1 MNDRDKP
8 PNDRP
13 QQDDQAQNLID
24 QLDLLDAV
32 DRHMTPEHVARRFHE
47 LLDDI
52 RDDAPPGLAEEQLM
66 AQVLCPVVIGRD
78 AELEAVDA
86 ALEAAM
92 TGHGGCVMIT
102 GEPGIGKSRLALET
116 ASRAASR
123 GIRIV
128 TGRAVPQS
136 ATAAYRP
143 LTDALVRLLRD
154 RALPGDA
161 AMEPW
166 LPALGALL
174 PGMAGLAPAS
184 GEFSPGIRGEALIQ
198 LLRRLAPRGLVIV
211 LEDLHWADP
220 DTVALMEYLGE
231 HLDGESLLC
240 VLTLRASQ
248 PSAALEAARRLRG
261 RPGVRHL
268 GLDRLSD
275 ADMARMVQACIP
287 GAEPE
292 LLRRVQVSAEG
303 VPLLVEDLLASPG
316 LPESFTET
324 VRERLAGFSEPQR
337 SVIEA
342 AAILG
347 RHFDWELLPAVSG
360 QTAALVAETLGLAV
374 GQLLVS
380 ADGTAFRFRH
390 ALTREALLDT
400 MLPPRQRAL
409 ASAALAALDA
419 AHPRLEGGLR
429 ELAVDLAS
437 RAGDR
442 RRAGTLLRESGG
454 QALAWGALAT
464 AIGTLRRAADLLEGF
479 PEREQAELALVEA
492 LALAGRVEEAAA
504 AGGQL
509 ITRLGTE
516 APELRT
522 EVHLCL
528 SQAAVAASRWQM
540 ARHHLGAAQRLAGTS
555 PPASVRARMGVLDAE
570 VAFAADDLDEARRL
584 AEKVL
589 AADDSP
595 PEVRCHALELIGRS
609 HRLRDLSAARSAFE
623 RALVTAETADLPLW
637 RLRALHE
644 LGTIDLFDHAGVERL
659 SEARR
664 AAEQMGALSTVA
676 ILDLQLAAGFTCRWE
691 LATCDAYAQ
700 AAVAAAERLGLDQV
714 RAKALA
720 VLAGSASM
728 RADAEQ
734 AERYAARAIAADPD
748 DRMLDGFSWATR
760 GAAALLDGDA
770 AAAVEPYARGMAILA
785 RLPHA
790 EPAGLR
796 ALWPL
801 LLASLGDRRA
811 ARAIEEAR
819 RLGVGAF
826 RMNRS
831 LIGYAEAVLAGRAG
845 QQQRAEELAAGA
857 DVGFTNC
864 GGWGDL
870 ARFCAAPAALA
881 DGWGDPLRWLT
892 EAEAGFDRRDLP
904 RLAEHCRELL
914 SQSQPNP
921 WVAAGITAR
930 EADVLRLVAHGL
942 ANKQIAARLHLS
954 PRTVEKHIESLLR
967 KTGARSRTGLMAAA
981 SPAAIRDSQRPSP
994 PPAAR

>member
-1 MNDRDKP
+1 
-8 PNDRP
+8 
-13 QQDDQAQNLID
+13 
-24 QLDLLDAV
+24 
-32 DRHMTPEHVARRFHE
+32 
-47 LLDDI
+47 
-52 RDDAPPGLAEEQLM
+52 M

-86 ALEAAM
+86 ALTAAM
-92 TGHGGCVMIT
+92 TGHGGCVVIT
-102 GEPGIGKSRLALET
+102 GEPGIGKSRLVLET

-123 GIRIV
+123 GVRVV

-143 LTDALVRLLRD
+143 LTDALVQLLRD
-154 RALPGDA
+154 RAVPGDPT
-161 AMEPW
+161 MEPW

-174 PGMAGLAPAS
+174 PVMAGLAPAS
-184 GEFSPGIRGEALIQ
+184 GSASGEVSPGIRGEALIQ
-198 LLRRLAPRGLVIV
+198 LLRRLAPQGLVIV

-240 VLTLRASQ
+240 VLTLRANR
-248 PSAALEAARRLRG
+248 PSAALEVTRRQRG
-261 RPGVRHL
+261 RPGVLHL

-275 ADMARMVQACIP
+275 EDMARMVHACIP

-292 LLRRVQVSAEG
+292 LLRRVQASAEG

-360 QTAALVAETLGLAV
+360 QTADLVAETLGLAV
-374 GQLLVS
+374 EQLLVS

-409 ASAALAALDA
+409 ASAALAVLDA

-429 ELAVDLAS
+429 ELAVDLAN

-442 RRAGTLLRESGG
+442 RRAGTLLSESGG

-464 AIGTLRRAADLLEGF
+464 AIGTLRRAADLLEGT
-479 PEREQAELALVEA
+479 PEREQAELLLVES

-516 APELRT
+516 APNSGRRSTFASARPRWPPRGGRWPVTISAPPGAWPEPAHRLACAPAWASSMPRLPSPPMTSMRPGFSPRKSSPPRT
-522 EVHLCL
+522 VRRTSAVTRWSSSAGATGCVICPPPAPRSSARWSPRRPQTCRCGGCAPCTSWAPSTSLITPEWRGCPRRGAPPSRWVRWVPRR
-528 SQAAVAASRWQM
+528 SWSSSSPRASPAAGNWAPVMPTPRPPSPPPSGSAWTRSGPRRWRYWPAAPACAPTRSRQSGTPPRPSRPIRTTGCSTASAGPAGEQWFCSVAMPRRPRNPTPGEWRSWPASRMPNRRGCGRYGRCSWPHLVI
-540 ARHHLGAAQRLAGTS
+540 AGRH
-555 PPASVRARMGVLDAE
+555 
-570 VAFAADDLDEARRL
+570 
-584 AEKVL
+584 
-589 AADDSP
+589 
-595 PEVRCHALELIGRS
+595 
-609 HRLRDLSAARSAFE
+609 
-623 RALVTAETADLPLW
+623 
-637 RLRALHE
+637 
-644 LGTIDLFDHAGVERL
+644 
-659 SEARR
+659 
-664 AAEQMGALSTVA
+664 
-676 ILDLQLAAGFTCRWE
+676 
-691 LATCDAYAQ
+691 
-700 AAVAAAERLGLDQV
+700 
-714 RAKALA
+714 
-720 VLAGSASM
+720 
-728 RADAEQ
+728 
-734 AERYAARAIAADPD
+734 
-748 DRMLDGFSWATR
+748 
-760 GAAALLDGDA
+760 
-770 AAAVEPYARGMAILA
+770 
-785 RLPHA
+785 
-790 EPAGLR
+790 
-796 ALWPL
+796 
-801 LLASLGDRRA
+801 
-811 ARAIEEAR
+811 RAIEEAR

-845 QQQRAEELAAGA
+845 QRQRANELAAA
-857 DVGFTNC
+857 CDAGFTNC
-864 GGWGDL
+864 EGWGDL

-881 DGWGDPLRWLT
+881 DGWGDPLRWLA

-904 RLAEHCRELL
+904 RLAEQCRELL
-914 SQSQPNP
+914 KESQPNP

-930 EADVLRLVAHGL
+930 EADVLRLVAGGL
-942 ANKQIAARLHLS
+942 ANKQIAARLDLS
-954 PRTVEKHIESLLR
+954 PRTVEKHVESLLR
-967 KTGARSRTGLMAAA
+967 KTGARSRTGLVAAA
-981 SPAAIRDSQRPSP
+981 SPAAIRDSQRPAP
-994 PPAAR
+994 PPATA

>member
-1 MNDRDKP
+1 
-8 PNDRP
+8 
-13 QQDDQAQNLID
+13 
-24 QLDLLDAV
+24 
-32 DRHMTPEHVARRFHE
+32 
-47 LLDDI
+47 
-52 RDDAPPGLAEEQLM
+52 M

-78 AELEAVDA
+78 AEFRAVDT
-86 ALEAAM
+86 ALTAAM
-92 TGHGGCVMIT
+92 AGHGGCVVIT

-123 GIRIV
+123 GIRVV
-128 TGRAVPQS
+128 TGRAVPQA

-143 LTDALVRLLRD
+143 LTDALVQLLRD
-154 RALPGDA
+154 RAVPDDA
-161 AMEPW
+161 TMEPW
-166 LPALGALL
+166 LPALSALL
-174 PGMAGLAPAS
+174 PGMAGRAPAS
-184 GEFSPGIRGEALIQ
+184 GEVSPGIRGEALIQ
-198 LLRRLAPRGLVIV
+198 LLRRLAPQGLVIV

-231 HLDGESLLC
+231 HLDGEYLLC
-240 VLTLRASQ
+240 VLTLRANR
-248 PSAALEAARRLRG
+248 PSAALEVARRQRG
-261 RPGVRHL
+261 RPGVLHL

-275 ADMARMVQACIP
+275 EDTARMVHACIP
-287 GAEPE
+287 GAEAE
-292 LLRRVQVSAEG
+292 LLRRVQASAEG

-342 AAILG
+342 AAIL

-360 QTAALVAETLGLAV
+360 QTAALVAETLELAV
-374 GQLLVS
+374 EQLLVS

-390 ALTREALLDT
+390 ALTREAVLDT

-409 ASAALAALDA
+409 ASAALAVLDA

-429 ELAVDLAS
+429 ELAVELAT

-442 RRAGTLLRESGG
+442 RRAGTLLSESGG

-464 AIGTLRRAADLLEGF
+464 AIGTLRRAADLLEGT
-479 PEREQAELALVEA
+479 PEREQAELLLVEA

-509 ITRLGTE
+509 ITRLGTG
-516 APELRT
+516 AAELRT
-522 EVHLCL
+522 EVHFRL
-528 SQAAVAASRWQM
+528 SQAAVGASRWHM
-540 ARHHLGAAQRLAGTS
+540 ARHHLGAARRLAGTG
-555 PPASVRARMGVLDAE
+555 PPAGARARMGVIDAE
-570 VAFAADDLDEARRL
+570 VAFAADDLDEARLL
-584 AEKVL
+584 AEDVL
-589 AADDSP
+589 AAEGSAPD
-595 PEVRCHALELIGRS
+595 VRCHALELIGRS
-609 HRLRDLSAARSAFE
+609 HRLRDLSAARAAFE
-623 RALVTAETADLPLW
+623 SALVTAETAGLPLW

-644 LGTIDLFDHAGVERL
+644 LGTIDLLDHAGVGRL

-691 LATCDAYAQ
+691 LDTCDAHAQ
-700 AAVAAAERLGLDQV
+700 AAVALAERLGLDQV

-720 VLAGSASM
+720 VLTGSASM
-728 RADAEQ
+728 RADAGQ
-734 AERYAARAIAADPD
+734 TERYAARAIAAAPD
-748 DRMLDGFSWATR
+748 DQMVEGICWASR
-760 GAAALLDGDA
+760 GAVVLLGGDA

-801 LLASLGDRRA
+801 LLASLGDHRA

-819 RLGVGAF
+819 RLGVGAI
-826 RMNRS
+826 RHNRS

-845 QQQRAEELAAGA
+845 QRQRANKLAAGC
-857 DVGFTNC
+857 DVGFMNC
-864 GGWGDL
+864 EAWGEL

-881 DGWGDPLRWLT
+881 DGWGDPLRWLA

-904 RLAEHCRELL
+904 RLAERCRELL
-914 SQSQPNP
+914 KESQPNP

-930 EADVLRLVAHGL
+930 EADVLRLVAGGL

-954 PRTVEKHIESLLR
+954 PRTVEKHVESLLR
-967 KTGARSRTGLMAAA
+967 KTGARSRTGLVAAA
-981 SPAAIRDSQRPSP
+981 SQAAARDSQRAFPPS
-994 PPAAR
+994 ATT

>member
-1 MNDRDKP
+1 
-8 PNDRP
+8 
-13 QQDDQAQNLID
+13 
-24 QLDLLDAV
+24 
-32 DRHMTPEHVARRFHE
+32 
-47 LLDDI
+47 
-52 RDDAPPGLAEEQLM
+52 M

-86 ALEAAM
+86 ALTAAM
-92 TGHGGCVMIT
+92 TGHGGCVVIT
-102 GEPGIGKSRLALET
+102 GEPGIGKSRLVLET
-116 ASRAASR
+116 AGRAASR
-123 GIRIV
+123 GIRVV
-128 TGRAVPQS
+128 TGRAVPES

-143 LTDALVRLLRD
+143 LTDALVQLLRD
-154 RALPGDA
+154 RAVPGDTT
-161 AMEPW
+161 MEPW

-184 GEFSPGIRGEALIQ
+184 GSASEEVSPGIRAEALIQ

-231 HLDGESLLC
+231 HLEGESLLC
-240 VLTLRASQ
+240 VVTLRTNR
-248 PSAALEAARRLRG
+248 PSAALEVARRQRG
-261 RPGVRHL
+261 RPGVLQL

-275 ADMARMVQACIP
+275 EDMARMVHACIP
-287 GAEPE
+287 GAEAE
-292 LLRRVQVSAEG
+292 LLRRVQASAEG
-303 VPLLVEDLLASPG
+303 IPLLVEDLLASPG
-316 LPESFTET
+316 LPESFTGT
-324 VRERLAGFSEPQR
+324 VRERLAGFSQPQR

-360 QTAALVAETLGLAV
+360 QTAALVAETLGIAV
-374 GQLLVS
+374 EQLLVS

-409 ASAALAALDA
+409 ASAALAVLDA

-429 ELAVDLAS
+429 ELAVDLAN

-442 RRAGTLLRESGG
+442 RRAGTLLSESGG

-464 AIGTLRRAADLLEGF
+464 AIGTLRRAADLLEGI
-479 PEREQAELALVEA
+479 PEREQAELLLVES

-509 ITRLGTE
+509 ITRLGSE
-516 APELRT
+516 AAELRT
-522 EVHLCL
+522 EVHLRL
-528 SQAAVAASRWQM
+528 GQAAVAASRWQM
-540 ARHHLGAAQRLAGTS
+540 ARHHLGAARDLAGAS
-555 PPASVRARMGVLDAE
+555 PPAGVRARMGVLDAE
-570 VAFAADDLDEARRL
+570 VAFAADDLDEARLL

-589 AADDSP
+589 AADDGAP
-595 PEVRCHALELIGRS
+595 DVRCHALELIGRS

-644 LGTIDLFDHAGVERL
+644 LGTIDLFDHAGVQRL

-676 ILDLQLAAGFTCRWE
+676 ILDLQLAAGYTCRWE
-691 LATCDAYAQ
+691 LDTCDAHAQ
-700 AAVAAAERLGLDQV
+700 AAVDAAEPLGLNQV

-720 VLAGSASM
+720 VLTGSASM
-728 RADAEQ
+728 RADAGQ
-734 AERYAARAIAADPD
+734 AEGYAARTIAADPD
-748 DRMLDGFSWATR
+748 DRMLDGFCWASR
-760 GAAALLDGDA
+760 GAVALLGGDA

-785 RLPHA
+785 QLPHA

-831 LIGYAEAVLAGRAG
+831 LLGYAEAVLAGRAG
-845 QQQRAEELAAGA
+845 QRQRAGEMAAA
-857 DVGFTNC
+857 CDVGFTNC
-864 GGWGDL
+864 EGWGDL
-870 ARFCAAPAALA
+870 ARYCAAPAALA

-904 RLAEHCRELL
+904 RLAEHCRELRKE
-914 SQSQPNP
+914 SQPNP
-921 WVAAGITAR
+921 WIAAGITAR
-930 EADVLRLVAHGL
+930 EADVLRLVAGGL
-942 ANKQIAARLHLS
+942 ANKQIAARLELS
-954 PRTVEKHIESLLR
+954 PRTVEKHVESLLR
-967 KTGARSRTGLMAAA
+967 KTGARSRTGLVAAA
-981 SPAAIRDSQRPSP
+981 SPAAIRDSQRPPP
-994 PPAAR
+994 PPAAT